1 MSVSF
6 LKREGAPD
14 LAYRIIEG
22 HNKNLPTVLFL
33 PGFRSDM
40 GGTKAQFL
48 AQECPR
54 NGQRLVLFDYR
65 AHGQSGG
72 AFEDGT
78 IGLWRDDA
86 LDIIDFVTNGPLVL
100 VGSSMGGWIGLLAAI
115 ARPDRVKG
123 YIGIAAAP
131 DFTRVVKSHM
141 NERQRAD
148 LAQNGYFLLP
158 NVYTESPHMI
168 TKKLLDDA
176 EHHCLLD
183 GEIAIDAPVR
193 LINGMK
199 DDEVPWQT
207 APRILNA
214 LRSQDKKAYMREE
227 GNHSLS
233 APDDLAL
240 LAKLI
245 GELSGS

>member
-6 LKREGAPD
+6 LKREDSPD

-22 HNKNLPTVLFL
+22 HNASLPTVVFL
-33 PGFRSDM
+33 TGFRSDM
-40 GGTKAQFL
+40 GGTKAEFL

-54 NGQRLVLFDYR
+54 RGQRLVLFDYR
-65 AHGQSGG
+65 AHGKSGG

-86 LDIIDFVTNGPLVL
+86 LDIIDSVTSEPLIL

-115 ARPDRVKG
+115 ARPERVKG
-123 YIGIAAAP
+123 FIGIAAAP

-141 NERQRAD
+141 NEQQRAD

-176 EHHCLLD
+176 ERHCLLD
-183 GEIAIDAPVR
+183 GEIAIGAPVR
-193 LINGMK
+193 LIHGMK

-207 APRILNA
+207 APRIINA
-214 LRSQDKKAYMREE
+214 LHTKDKKAYMREE

-233 APDDLAL
+233 SPDDLAL
-240 LAKLI
+240 LSKLI
-245 GELSGS
+245 GELSGV